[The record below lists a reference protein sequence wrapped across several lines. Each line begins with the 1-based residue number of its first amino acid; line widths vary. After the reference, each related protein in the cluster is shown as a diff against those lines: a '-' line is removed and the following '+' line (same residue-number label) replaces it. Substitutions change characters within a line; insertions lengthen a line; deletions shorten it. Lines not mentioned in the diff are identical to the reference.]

1 MKSPSPRW
9 RTGTCL
15 LFVALVACACAS
27 PSSKE
32 PPPKP
37 FTGTRWLLVMDIP
50 PTGEKPYV
58 RFGDGLVEG
67 FGGCSP
73 FNGRY
78 VQDTVGSRFIA
89 IGRLQVDKRVCDTRA
104 AASEART
111 LEVLQAVSSY
121 SITLDAM
128 SMTGSGG
135 TLRFT
140 AASDGAAASAT
151 GAPSDSL
158 SGTRWRGVVEG
169 QVDEASMPWLE
180 FVDGRVAGYTGC
192 NMLSGPW
199 RVEGGEIHV
208 GPLVTTKR
216 ACAGPGSEIEK
227 RVLATLNERSR
238 VSRQGTRLVTTAPGG
253 ERFEFSEVK

>member
-1 MKSPSPRW
+1 MRF
-9 RTGTCL
+9 TL
-15 LFVALVACACAS
+15 VIAALVAAACAS
-27 PSSKE
+27 QASKE

-50 PTGEKPYV
+50 HAGDKPYV

-67 FGGCSP
+67 FGGCSR

-89 IGRLQVDKRVCDTRA
+89 IGRLQVDKRLCDARDA
-104 AASEART
+104 AAESRM

-121 SITLDAM
+121 SITADAM

-135 TLRFT
+135 TLRFV
-140 AASDGAAASAT
+140 AA
-151 GAPSDSL
+151 GAPATPASQSGASSKSL
-158 SGTRWRGVVEG
+158 AGTRWRGEVEAG
-169 QVDEASMPWLE
+169 VDEASVPWLE
-180 FVDGRVAGYTGC
+180 FADGRVAGYTGC

-199 RVEGGEIHV
+199 REENGEIHL

-216 ACAGPGSEIEK
+216 ACAGPGGEVER
-227 RVLATLNERSR
+227 RVLAAFGERSR
-238 VSRQGTRLVTTAPGG
+238 VSREGARLVASPPGG
-253 ERFEFSEVK
+253 ERFEFSEVR